1 MTIHSEDL
9 QGKVAIV
16 TGATRGIGRAVS
28 VRLAEADVK
37 VYAGARSE
45 ADLQMLEQ
53 AHDHITGIPLDVA
66 DPDSVTSFANGV
78 KEDVSI
84 LINNA
89 GVGVFKPVDDLTV
102 AEWDRIFNVNVRG
115 TFLVT
120 QAFLA
125 KLRKTKGHIINVT
138 SDVSART
145 FANGS
150 LYTASKYAQRAFT
163 RALQMEVQPDG
174 IHVTEVRPGVVATYF
189 NDSEPQAVDDGALSP
204 EDVTDAMLYA
214 LTRPARMR
222 LDEIMFHPHGQD
234 VEF

>member
-9 QGKVAIV
+9 QGKVAVV

-28 VRLAEADVK
+28 LRLASAGVK
-37 VYAGARSE
+37 VYAGARSQ
-45 ADLQMLEQ
+45 ADLQVLEQ
-53 AHDHITGIPLDVA
+53 EHNHITGIPLDVA
-66 DPDSVTSFANGV
+66 DPDSVNAFANSI
-78 KEDVSI
+78 KDNVSF

-89 GVGVFKPVDDLTV
+89 GVGVFKPIDELTV

-120 QAFLA
+120 QVFLA
-125 KLRKTKGHIINVT
+125 NLRKTKGHIINVT

-145 FANGS
+145 FAGGS

-174 IHVTEVRPGVVATYF
+174 VRVTEVRPGVVATYF
-189 NDSEPQAVDDGALSP
+189 NDSEPQTVDDGALSP
-204 EDVTDAMLYA
+204 EDVTDAIMYA
-214 LTRPARMR
+214 LTRPTRMR
-222 LDEIMFHPHGQD
+222 VDEIMFHPHGQD